1 MSNVTSFYLPLFG
14 ACMVIGS
21 AMELFM
27 IKTGFYDKVTSI
39 EADRIQ
45 EQQKLTNLNYEL
57 DASWTRR
64 R

>member
-27 IKTGFYDKVTSI
+27 IKTGFYDKCGSTYQPVPVQS
-39 EADRIQ
+39 Q
-45 EQQKLTNLNYEL
+45 CQVK
-57 DASWTRR
+57 
-64 R
+64 